1 MAPSLKHATPELMAA
16 MNEAS
21 DAVDDAINALL
32 PETNLPEKRLFDAMR
47 YACTNG
53 GKRFRPFLVMASA
66 KLFGVNKECAVR
78 VAAAVE
84 FMHCYSL
91 IHDDLPAM
99 DDSPLRRGKPSVH
112 IEFDEAT
119 AILAGDAL
127 QCLAFEVLAHEHT
140 HADPRV
146 RIELVARLAAASGCH
161 GMAAGQML
169 DLIGEN
175 QTFDVGEISRLQRL
189 KTGRLMAF
197 CCEAG
202 AILGKA
208 SPAHVM
214 SLRNFAHDLGLA
226 FQVTDD
232 ILDVEGDPEAM
243 GKPANQDETAGK
255 ATFVSALGLDDAKSK
270 AELLSKQA
278 ISHLNIFERRAD
290 TLRDAA
296 YYVLRRH
303 E

>member
-16 MNEAS
+16 LNEAADVIDEVIHS
-21 DAVDDAINALL
+21 LL
-32 PETNLPEKRLFDAMR
+32 PDTDLPEKRLYDAMR
-47 YACTNG
+47 YACLSG
-53 GKRFRPFLVMASA
+53 GKRFRPFLVLASS
-66 KLFGVNKECAVR
+66 KLFGVDKECAAR

-84 FMHCYSL
+84 FMHAYSL

-112 IEFDEAT
+112 VQFDEAT

-127 QCLAFEVLAHEHT
+127 QTLAFETLSSPRTHE
-140 HADPRV
+140 DPRV
-146 RIELVARLAAASGCH
+146 RIELVSLLASSSGCH

-169 DLIGEN
+169 DLIAESEE
-175 QTFDVGEISRLQRL
+175 FDVGEISRLQRL
-189 KTGRLMAF
+189 KTGRIMAF

-202 AILGKA
+202 AILGKS
-208 SPAHVM
+208 SPSHRMA
-214 SLRNFAHDLGLA
+214 LRNYAHDLGLA

-232 ILDVEGDPEAM
+232 ILDVEGEEEEV
-243 GKPANQDETAGK
+243 GKPVNQDDEAGK
-255 ATFVSALGLDDAKSK
+255 ATFVSALGIDEAKSK

-278 ISHLNIFERRAD
+278 IAHLNIFERRAD

-296 YYVLRRH
+296 FYVLNRNA
-303 E
+303 

>member
-16 MNEAS
+16 LNEAS
-21 DAVDDAINALL
+21 DVIDDVIHALL

-47 YACTNG
+47 YSCASG
-53 GKRFRPFLVMASA
+53 GKRFRPFLVLASS
-66 KLFGVNKECAVR
+66 KLFGVDKECAAR
-78 VAAAVE
+78 VAAAIE

-99 DDSPLRRGKPSVH
+99 DDSPLRRGKPSLH
-112 IEFDEAT
+112 KEYDEAT

-127 QCLAFEVLAHEHT
+127 QCLAFEVLANPKTHE
-140 HADPRV
+140 DPRV
-146 RIELVARLAAASGCH
+146 RIELVSLLASASGSH
-161 GMAAGQML
+161 GMVAGQML
-169 DLIGEN
+169 DMIAEDEE
-175 QTFDVGEISRLQRL
+175 FDLGEISRLQRL

-202 AILGKA
+202 PILGKA
-208 SPAHVM
+208 SPAHRM
-214 SLRNFAHDLGLA
+214 ALRNYAHDLGLA

-232 ILDVEGDPEAM
+232 VLDVEGDEEEL
-243 GKPANQDETAGK
+243 GKPTTQDDDAGK
-255 ATFVSALGLDDAKSK
+255 ATFVSTLGLDEAKAK

-278 ISHLNIFERRAD
+278 IAHLTIFERRAD

-296 YYVLRRH
+296 YYVLRRNS
-303 E
+303 